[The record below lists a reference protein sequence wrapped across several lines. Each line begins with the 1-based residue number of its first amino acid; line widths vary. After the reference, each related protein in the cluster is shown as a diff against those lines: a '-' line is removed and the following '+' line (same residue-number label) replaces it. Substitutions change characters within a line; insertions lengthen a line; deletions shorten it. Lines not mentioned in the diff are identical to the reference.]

1 MSPIAAVRSWVRSY
15 LLMTSWEMRNLRVY
29 LPLALLVQVL
39 IGGGMIVGFGF
50 LIGDLPPEVALYL
63 VCGVTVVSMI
73 TIGLVMSP
81 QLIAQQKMAGT
92 YDYLWSLPV
101 PRTTTVASNLTVNTL
116 LAVPGMAV
124 SLAVGGWRYDIEL
137 VPSPILVPAILL
149 TLVTAASIG
158 MALAHAIPDPM
169 VIGLVTQVLVF
180 FILLFAPI
188 NFPPERLPDWLAAIH
203 RYLPFQHSANVIR
216 AGLTESLATAVGES
230 FVVLGSWAVVS
241 WAVTGWVVGRR
252 S

>member
-1 MSPIAAVRSWVRSY
+1 
-15 LLMTSWEMRNLRVY
+15 
-29 LPLALLVQVL
+29 
-39 IGGGMIVGFGF
+39 
-50 LIGDLPPEVALYL
+50 
-63 VCGVTVVSMI
+63 
-73 TIGLVMSP
+73 
-81 QLIAQQKMAGT
+81 
-92 YDYLWSLPV
+92 
-101 PRTTTVASNLTVNTL
+101 
-116 LAVPGMAV
+116 MAV

-169 VIGLVTQVLVF
+169 VIGLVTQILVF

-216 AGLTESLATAVGES
+216 AGLTETLAAAVGES

-241 WAVTGWVVGRR
+241 WAVTAWVVGRR